1 MLSRILSLSVGPAES
16 IIPLTQ
22 CAHYGASGAGTKPVS
37 ALYMTSHQI
46 TPSLRSRIAPF
57 IAMDVMSAAAERE
70 RAGGSV
76 IHMEV
81 GEPGAPVPGPA
92 KQAAMAALEAGHIG
106 YTQALGRASLRER
119 IARFYAQTYN
129 VDVPASRIVV
139 TTGSSAGFLL
149 SFLALFDAG
158 ARVAIAEPGYPAYRN
173 ILEALGLVCVP
184 LATDGS
190 TRHVVSARMIEEA
203 HARAPLQGVLL
214 MSPANPTGTMMSRDD
229 LRAICEICDRLGIA
243 FISDEIYHGLTYEEP
258 AQTALAFSQSAIVV
272 NSFSKYFCM
281 TGWRIG
287 WLVLPDAL
295 VRPVERLQQS
305 LAISVPFLSQVA
317 AEAVFDARD
326 ELESVKQSYARNRSF
341 LMEHLPKIGLAN
353 FHPVDGAFYVYC
365 DIAHLTNDSSDF
377 CKRLL
382 AEAGVA
388 VTPGLDFDR
397 ARGACTMRL
406 SFAGREADIIEG
418 VRRIGAWL
426 ETSSV

>member
-1 MLSRILSLSVGPAES
+1 MS
-16 IIPLTQ
+16 
-22 CAHYGASGAGTKPVS
+22 
-37 ALYMTSHQI
+37 SHPI
-46 TPSLRSRIAPF
+46 SPSLRSRIAPF

-70 RAGGSV
+70 RSGGSV

-81 GEPGAPVPGPA
+81 GELGAPTPA
-92 KQAAMAALEAGHIG
+92 VARQAAKDALDAGRIG
-106 YTQALGRASLRER
+106 YTQALGLPALRER
-119 IARFYAQTYN
+119 ISRFYADTYQ
-129 VDVPASRIVV
+129 VDVDASRIVV

-184 LATDGS
+184 LATQAS
-190 TRHVVSARMIEEA
+190 TRHIVTAGMIEEE

-214 MSPANPTGTMMSRDD
+214 MSPANPTGTMMSPED
-229 LRAICEICDRLGIA
+229 LRAICETCDRLNIS

-258 AQTALAFSQSAIVV
+258 AQTALAFSSSAIVV

-287 WLVLPDAL
+287 WLVVPEEL
-295 VRPVERLQQS
+295 VRSVERLQQS
-305 LAISVPFLSQVA
+305 LAISVPYLSQVA
-317 AEAVFDARD
+317 AQAVFDASD
-326 ELESVKQSYARNRSF
+326 DLELVRQSYARNRAY
-341 LMEHLPKIGLAN
+341 LMEHLPKIGLGS

-365 DIAHLTNDSSDF
+365 DISHLTNDSSDF

-382 AEAGVA
+382 NEAGVA

-397 ARGACTMRL
+397 ARGAQTMRL
-406 SFAGREADIIEG
+406 SFAGREEDIVEG
-418 VRRIGAWL
+418 VRRMADWL
-426 ETSSV
+426 K

>member
-1 MLSRILSLSVGPAES
+1 MS
-16 IIPLTQ
+16 
-22 CAHYGASGAGTKPVS
+22 
-37 ALYMTSHQI
+37 SHPI
-46 TPSLRSRIAPF
+46 SPSLRSRIAPF

-70 RAGGSV
+70 RKGGSV

-81 GEPGAPVPGPA
+81 GEPGAPTPELA
-92 KQAAMAALEAGHIG
+92 RQAAKDALDAGRIA
-106 YTQALGRASLRER
+106 YTQALGLPALRER
-119 IARFYAQTYN
+119 ISRFYADTYK

-184 LATDGS
+184 LATQAS
-190 TRHVVSARMIEEA
+190 TRHIVTARMIEEE

-214 MSPANPTGTMMSRDD
+214 MSPANPTGTMMSPDD
-229 LRAICEICDRLGIA
+229 LRAICETCDQLKIS

-258 AQTALAFSQSAIVV
+258 AQTALAFSSSAIVV

-287 WLVLPDAL
+287 WLVVPDEL
-295 VRPVERLQQS
+295 VRSVERLQQS
-305 LAISVPFLSQVA
+305 LAISVPYLSQVA
-317 AEAVFDARD
+317 AQSVFDAGD
-326 ELESVKQSYARNRSF
+326 ELEKVRQSYARNRAY
-341 LMEHLPKIGLAN
+341 LMEHLPKIGLGS

-365 DIAHLTNDSSDF
+365 DISHLTNDSSDF
-377 CKRLL
+377 CKRMLN
-382 AEAGVA
+382 EAGVA

-397 ARGACTMRL
+397 ARGAQTMRL
-406 SFAGREADIIEG
+406 SFAGREEDIVEG
-418 VRRIGAWL
+418 VRRMAAWL
-426 ETSSV
+426 K

>member
-1 MLSRILSLSVGPAES
+1 MS
-16 IIPLTQ
+16 
-22 CAHYGASGAGTKPVS
+22 
-37 ALYMTSHQI
+37 SHPI
-46 TPSLRSRIAPF
+46 SPSLRSRIAPF

-70 RAGGSV
+70 RSGGSV

-81 GEPGAPVPGPA
+81 GEPGAPTPA
-92 KQAAMAALEAGHIG
+92 VARQAAKDALDAGRIG
-106 YTQALGRASLRER
+106 YTQTLGLPALRER
-119 IARFYAQTYN
+119 ISRFYADTYQ
-129 VDVPASRIVV
+129 VDVDASRIVV

-184 LATDGS
+184 LATQAS
-190 TRHVVSARMIEEA
+190 TRHIVTAGMIEEE

-214 MSPANPTGTMMSRDD
+214 MSPANPTGTMMSPED
-229 LRAICEICDRLGIA
+229 LRAICETCDRLNIS

-258 AQTALAFSQSAIVV
+258 AQTALAFSSSAIVV

-287 WLVLPDAL
+287 WLVVPEEL
-295 VRPVERLQQS
+295 VRSVERLQQS
-305 LAISVPFLSQVA
+305 LAISVPYLSQVA
-317 AEAVFDARD
+317 AQAVFDASD
-326 ELESVKQSYARNRSF
+326 DLELVRQSYARNRAY
-341 LMEHLPKIGLAN
+341 LMEHLPKIGLGS

-365 DIAHLTNDSSDF
+365 DISHLTNDSSDF

-382 AEAGVA
+382 NEAGVA

-397 ARGACTMRL
+397 ARGAQTMRL
-406 SFAGREADIIEG
+406 SFAGREEDIVEG
-418 VRRIGAWL
+418 VRRMADWL
-426 ETSSV
+426 K